1 MEKLKQTFENFGFT
15 GDALDTI
22 LNSFELQHYKKGEYI
37 VEEGKVSRYMGLV
50 ESGMFQ
56 YYVIKDGEERT
67 TYVNIEGTFLAS
79 VLSYISQTPSLENIR
94 AITDSSI
101 SVISH
106 QNLKKLVNE
115 LPPFKEFYINLLETS
130 ICGID
135 ASRHNLIVL
144 TAEQRYEFLL
154 KQEPHLLQQIPLQYL
169 SSMLGITP
177 RHLSRIRKNIR

>member
-1 MEKLKQTFENFGFT
+1 MEKLKQTFESFGFT
-15 GDALDTI
+15 DDALDKI
-22 LNSFELQHYKKGEYI
+22 LNTFELQYYKKGEHI

-67 TYVNIEGTFLAS
+67 TYVNVEGTFFAS
-79 VLSYISQTPSLENIR
+79 VKSYISQTLAQESVR
-94 AITDSSI
+94 AIADSSI
-101 SVISH
+101 SAISYE
-106 QNLKKLVNE
+106 NLKTLVNE
-115 LPPFKEFYINLLETS
+115 LPPFKEFYINLLEQS

-144 TAEQRYEFLL
+144 NGEQRYEFLM
-154 KQEPHLLQQIPLQYL
+154 KNEPHILQLVPLQYL